1 MTKRYIV
8 LETVFANA
16 KIISENEIIHGNLM
30 FADGVIRSVDR
41 GTSVPL
47 GAIDCEGDY
56 VAPGLIELHTD
67 NLERHLTPRPKVNWP
82 KRAAILGHDRELAG
96 AGITSVFDAL
106 RVGSEADQKRQG
118 YLRYAR
124 ETVDLILDQINHC
137 ALKVSHHIHLRAE
150 LCTET
155 LVEELYEFSVN
166 DRVRLI
172 SLMDHTPGQRQFR
185 DLSKHREYLMGK
197 HGYNDAEV
205 EAHWTKLREFQTLY
219 LEKNRAATV
228 AYAKE
233 LGAILASHDDTT
245 PEDVFESVKLGISI
259 AEFPTTYE
267 AAEACRAKK
276 QFIVMGAPNIVRGGS
291 HSGNVAA
298 QELAAAGL
306 LDILSSDYVPAA
318 LLNAAVCLGIF
329 LEDIA
334 AGIRTV
340 TACPADAA
348 GLDDRGRIEPKKRAD
363 FVRFS
368 IHSGLPVIQS
378 VWSQGQRIA

>member
-1 MTKRYIV
+1 MI
-8 LETVFANA
+8 ETVFANA
-16 KIISENEIIHGNLM
+16 KIITENAIIHGTIM
-30 FADGVIRSVDR
+30 FADGVISSIDS
-41 GTSVPL
+41 GTRVPL

-82 KRAAILGHDRELAG
+82 KRAAVLGHDRELAG

-106 RVGSEADQKRQG
+106 RVGSEADQNRQG

-124 ETVDLILDQINHC
+124 ETVDHILDQINHR

-166 DRVRLI
+166 DRVRLV

-185 DLSKHREYLMGK
+185 DMSKHREYLMGK

-205 EAHWTKLREFQTLY
+205 EAHWTKLRELQTLY

-228 AYAKE
+228 AYATE
-233 LGAILASHDDTT
+233 VGAILASHDDTT
-245 PEDVFESVKLGISI
+245 LDDVLESDRLGITV
-259 AEFPTTYE
+259 AEFPTTLE
-267 AAEACRAKK
+267 AAEACRAKA

-298 QELAAAGL
+298 QELARGGL

-318 LLNAAVCLGIF
+318 LLNAAVSLGTL
-329 LEDIA
+329 LEDMA

-340 TACPADAA
+340 TACPADAV
-348 GLDDRGRIEPKKRAD
+348 GFDDRGRIAPEKRAD
-363 FVRFS
+363 LVRFAM
-368 IHSGLPVIQS
+368 HDGLPIIQS
-378 VWSQGQRIA
+378 VWSRGQRIA

>member
-1 MTKRYIV
+1 MI
-8 LETVFANA
+8 ETVFANA
-16 KIISENEIIHGNLM
+16 KIITENAIIHGTIM
-30 FADGVIRSVDR
+30 FADGVISSIDS
-41 GTSVPL
+41 GTRVPL

-82 KRAAILGHDRELAG
+82 KRAAVLGHDRELAG

-106 RVGSEADQKRQG
+106 RVGSEADQKSHG

-124 ETVDLILDQINHC
+124 ETVDHILDQINHR

-155 LVEELYEFSVN
+155 LVEELYEFSEN
-166 DRVRLI
+166 DRVRLV

-205 EAHWTKLREFQTLY
+205 EAHWTKLRELQTLY

-228 AYAKE
+228 AYATE
-233 LGAILASHDDTT
+233 VGAILASHDDTT
-245 PEDVFESVKLGISI
+245 LEDVLESDRLGITV
-259 AEFPTTYE
+259 AEFPTTLE
-267 AAEACRAKK
+267 AAVACRAKA

-298 QELAAAGL
+298 QELARGGL

-318 LLNAAVCLGIF
+318 LLNAAVSLGTL
-329 LEDIA
+329 LEDMA

-340 TACPADAA
+340 TACPADAV
-348 GLDDRGRIEPKKRAD
+348 GFDDRGRIAPEKRAD
-363 FVRFS
+363 LVRFAM
-368 IHSGLPVIQS
+368 HDGLPIIKS
-378 VWSQGQRIA
+378 VWSRGQRIA

>member
-1 MTKRYIV
+1 MI
-8 LETVFANA
+8 ETVFANA
-16 KIISENEIIHGNLM
+16 KVITENAIIHGTIM
-30 FADGVIRSVDR
+30 FADGVISSIDS
-41 GTSVPL
+41 GTRVPL

-82 KRAAILGHDRELAG
+82 KRAAVLGHDRELAG

-124 ETVDLILDQINHC
+124 ETVDHILDQINHR

-155 LVEELYEFSVN
+155 LVEELYEFSDN
-166 DRVRLI
+166 DRVRLV

-185 DLSKHREYLMGK
+185 DLSKHREYLVGK

-205 EAHWTKLREFQTLY
+205 EAHWTKLRELQTLY

-228 AYAKE
+228 AYATE
-233 LGAILASHDDTT
+233 VGAILASHDDTT
-245 PEDVFESVKLGISI
+245 LEDVLESDRLGITV
-259 AEFPTTYE
+259 AEFPTTLE
-267 AAEACRAKK
+267 AAEACRAKA

-298 QELAAAGL
+298 QELARGGL

-318 LLNAAVCLGIF
+318 LLNAAVSLGTL
-329 LEDIA
+329 LEDMA

-340 TACPADAA
+340 TACPADAV
-348 GLDDRGRIEPKKRAD
+348 GFDDRGRIAPEKRAD
-363 FVRFS
+363 LVRFAM
-368 IHSGLPVIQS
+368 HDGLPIIKS
-378 VWSQGQRIA
+378 VWSRGQRIA

>member
-1 MTKRYIV
+1 MI
-8 LETVFANA
+8 ETVFANA
-16 KIISENEIIHGNLM
+16 KIITENAIIQGTLM
-30 FADGVIRSVDR
+30 FADGVIRSIDSGR
-41 GTSVPL
+41 SVPS

-82 KRAAILGHDRELAG
+82 KRAAVLGHDRELAG

-124 ETVDLILDQINHC
+124 ETVDHILDQINHR

-155 LVEELYEFSVN
+155 LVEELYEFSEN
-166 DRVRLI
+166 DRVRLV

-185 DLSKHREYLMGK
+185 DLSKHREYLVGK

-205 EAHWTKLREFQTLY
+205 EAHWTKLRELQTLY

-228 AYAKE
+228 AYATE
-233 LGAILASHDDTT
+233 VGAILASHDDTT
-245 PEDVFESVKLGISI
+245 LEDVLESDRLGITV
-259 AEFPTTYE
+259 AEFPTTLE
-267 AAEACRAKK
+267 AAEACRAKA

-298 QELAAAGL
+298 QELARGGL

-318 LLNAAVCLGIF
+318 LLNAAVSLGNL
-329 LEDIA
+329 LEDMA

-340 TACPADAA
+340 TACPADAV
-348 GLDDRGRIEPKKRAD
+348 GFDDRGRIAPEKRAD
-363 FVRFS
+363 LVRFAM
-368 IHSGLPVIQS
+368 HDGLPIIKS
-378 VWSQGQRIA
+378 VWSRGQRIA

>member
-1 MTKRYIV
+1 MI
-8 LETVFANA
+8 ETVFANA
-16 KIISENEIIHGNLM
+16 KIITENAIIQGTLM
-30 FADGVIRSVDR
+30 FADGVIRSIDSGR
-41 GTSVPL
+41 SVPS

-82 KRAAILGHDRELAG
+82 KRAAVLGHDRELAG

-124 ETVDLILDQINHC
+124 ETVDHILDQINHN

-155 LVEELYEFSVN
+155 LVEELYEFSEN
-166 DRVRLI
+166 DRVRLV

-185 DLSKHREYLMGK
+185 DLSKHREYLVGK

-205 EAHWTKLREFQTLY
+205 EAHWTKLRELQTLY

-228 AYAKE
+228 AYATE
-233 LGAILASHDDTT
+233 VGAILASHDDTT
-245 PEDVFESVKLGISI
+245 LEDVLESDRLGITV
-259 AEFPTTYE
+259 AEFPTTLE
-267 AAEACRAKK
+267 AAEACRAKA

-298 QELAAAGL
+298 QELARGGL

-318 LLNAAVCLGIF
+318 LLNAAVSLGTL
-329 LEDIA
+329 LEDMA

-340 TACPADAA
+340 TACPADAV
-348 GLDDRGRIEPKKRAD
+348 GFDDRGRIAPEKRAD
-363 FVRFS
+363 LVRFAM
-368 IHSGLPVIQS
+368 HDGLPIIKS
-378 VWSQGQRIA
+378 VWSRGQRIA

>member
-1 MTKRYIV
+1 MI
-8 LETVFANA
+8 ETVFANA
-16 KIISENEIIHGNLM
+16 KIITENAIIHGTIM
-30 FADGVIRSVDR
+30 FADGVISSIDS
-41 GTSVPL
+41 GTRVPL

-82 KRAAILGHDRELAG
+82 KRAAVLGHDRELAG

-106 RVGSEADQKRQG
+106 RVGSEADQKSHG

-124 ETVDLILDQINHC
+124 ETVDHILDQINHR

-166 DRVRLI
+166 DRVRLV

-185 DLSKHREYLMGK
+185 DMSKHREYLMGK

-205 EAHWTKLREFQTLY
+205 EAHWTKLRELQTLY

-228 AYAKE
+228 AYATE
-233 LGAILASHDDTT
+233 VGAILASHDDTT
-245 PEDVFESVKLGISI
+245 LDDVLESDRLGITV
-259 AEFPTTYE
+259 AEFPTTLE
-267 AAEACRAKK
+267 AAEACRAKA

-298 QELAAAGL
+298 QELARGGL

-318 LLNAAVCLGIF
+318 LLNAAVSLGTL
-329 LEDIA
+329 LEDMA

-340 TACPADAA
+340 TSCPADAV
-348 GLDDRGRIEPKKRAD
+348 GFDDRGRIAPEKRAD
-363 FVRFS
+363 LVRFAM
-368 IHSGLPVIQS
+368 HDGLPIIQS
-378 VWSQGQRIA
+378 VWSRGQRIA

>member
-1 MTKRYIV
+1 MI
-8 LETVFANA
+8 ETVFANA
-16 KIISENEIIHGNLM
+16 KIITENAIIQGTLM
-30 FADGVIRSVDR
+30 FADGVIRSIDSGR
-41 GTSVPL
+41 SVPS

-82 KRAAILGHDRELAG
+82 KRAAVLGHDRELAG

-124 ETVDLILDQINHC
+124 ETVDHILDQINHR

-155 LVEELYEFSVN
+155 LVEELYEFSEN
-166 DRVRLI
+166 DRVRLV

-185 DLSKHREYLMGK
+185 DLSKHREYLVGK

-205 EAHWTKLREFQTLY
+205 EAHWTKLRELQTLY

-228 AYAKE
+228 AYATE
-233 LGAILASHDDTT
+233 VGAILASHDDTT
-245 PEDVFESVKLGISI
+245 LEDVLESDRLGITV
-259 AEFPTTYE
+259 AEFPTTLE
-267 AAEACRAKK
+267 AAEACRAKA

-298 QELAAAGL
+298 QELARGGL

-318 LLNAAVCLGIF
+318 LLNAAVSLGTL
-329 LEDIA
+329 LEDMA

-340 TACPADAA
+340 TSCPADAV
-348 GLDDRGRIEPKKRAD
+348 GFDDRGRIAPEKRAD
-363 FVRFS
+363 LVRFAM
-368 IHSGLPVIQS
+368 HDGLPIIKS
-378 VWSQGQRIA
+378 VWSRGQRIA

>member
-1 MTKRYIV
+1 MI
-8 LETVFANA
+8 ETVFANA
-16 KIISENEIIHGNLM
+16 KIITENAIIQGTLM
-30 FADGVIRSVDR
+30 FADGVIRSIDSGR
-41 GTSVPL
+41 SVPS

-82 KRAAILGHDRELAG
+82 KRAAVLGHDRELAG

-124 ETVDLILDQINHC
+124 ETVDHILDQINHN

-155 LVEELYEFSVN
+155 LVEELYEFSEN
-166 DRVRLI
+166 DRVRLV

-185 DLSKHREYLMGK
+185 DLSKHREYLVGK

-205 EAHWTKLREFQTLY
+205 EAHWTKLRELQTLY

-228 AYAKE
+228 AYATE
-233 LGAILASHDDTT
+233 VGAILASHDDTT
-245 PEDVFESVKLGISI
+245 LEDVLESDRFGITV
-259 AEFPTTYE
+259 AEFPTTLE
-267 AAEACRAKK
+267 AAEACRAKA

-298 QELAAAGL
+298 QELARGGL

-318 LLNAAVCLGIF
+318 LLNAAVSLGTL
-329 LEDIA
+329 LEDMA

-340 TACPADAA
+340 TACPADAV
-348 GLDDRGRIEPKKRAD
+348 GFDDRGRIAPEKRAD
-363 FVRFS
+363 LVRFAM
-368 IHSGLPVIQS
+368 HDGLPIIKS
-378 VWSQGQRIA
+378 VWSRGQRIA

>member
-1 MTKRYIV
+1 MI
-8 LETVFANA
+8 ETVFANA
-16 KIISENEIIHGNLM
+16 KIITENAIIHGTIM
-30 FADGVIRSVDR
+30 FADGVISSIDS
-41 GTSVPL
+41 GTRVPL

-82 KRAAILGHDRELAG
+82 KRAAVLGHDRELAG

-106 RVGSEADQKRQG
+106 RVGSETDQKSHG

-124 ETVDLILDQINHC
+124 ETVDHILDQINHR

-166 DRVRLI
+166 DRVRLV

-185 DLSKHREYLMGK
+185 DMSKHREYLMGK

-205 EAHWTKLREFQTLY
+205 EAHWTKLRELQTLY

-228 AYAKE
+228 AYATE
-233 LGAILASHDDTT
+233 VGAILASHDDTT
-245 PEDVFESVKLGISI
+245 LEDVLESDRLGITV
-259 AEFPTTYE
+259 AEFPTTLE
-267 AAEACRAKK
+267 AAEACRAKA

-298 QELAAAGL
+298 QELARGGL

-318 LLNAAVCLGIF
+318 LLNAAVSLGTL
-329 LEDIA
+329 LEDMA

-340 TACPADAA
+340 TACPADAV
-348 GLDDRGRIEPKKRAD
+348 GFDDRGRMAPEKRAD
-363 FVRFS
+363 LVRFAM
-368 IHSGLPVIQS
+368 HDGLPIIKS
-378 VWSQGQRIA
+378 VWSRGQRIA

>member
-1 MTKRYIV
+1 MI
-8 LETVFANA
+8 ETVFANA
-16 KIISENEIIHGNLM
+16 KIITENAIIHGTIM
-30 FADGVIRSVDR
+30 FADGVISSIDS
-41 GTSVPL
+41 GTRVPL

-82 KRAAILGHDRELAG
+82 KRAAVLGHDRELAG

-106 RVGSEADQKRQG
+106 RVGSEADQKSHG

-124 ETVDLILDQINHC
+124 ETVDHILDQINHR

-166 DRVRLI
+166 DRVRLV

-185 DLSKHREYLMGK
+185 DMSKHREYLMGK

-205 EAHWTKLREFQTLY
+205 EAHWTKLRELQTLY

-228 AYAKE
+228 AYATE
-233 LGAILASHDDTT
+233 VGAILASHDDTT
-245 PEDVFESVKLGISI
+245 LEDVLESDRLGITV
-259 AEFPTTYE
+259 AEFPTTLE
-267 AAEACRAKK
+267 AAVACRAKA

-298 QELAAAGL
+298 QELARGGL

-318 LLNAAVCLGIF
+318 LLNAAVSLGTL
-329 LEDIA
+329 LEDMA

-340 TACPADAA
+340 TACPADAV
-348 GLDDRGRIEPKKRAD
+348 GFDDRGRIAPEKRAD
-363 FVRFS
+363 LVRFAM
-368 IHSGLPVIQS
+368 HDGLPIIKS
-378 VWSQGQRIA
+378 VWSRGQRIA

>member
-1 MTKRYIV
+1 MI
-8 LETVFANA
+8 ETVFANA
-16 KIISENEIIHGNLM
+16 KIITENAIIHGTIM
-30 FADGVIRSVDR
+30 FADGVISSIDS
-41 GTSVPL
+41 GTRVPL

-82 KRAAILGHDRELAG
+82 KRAAVLGHDRELAG

-106 RVGSEADQKRQG
+106 RVGSEADQKSHG

-124 ETVDLILDQINHC
+124 ETVDHILDQINHR

-166 DRVRLI
+166 DRVRLV

-185 DLSKHREYLMGK
+185 DLSKHREYLVGK

-205 EAHWTKLREFQTLY
+205 EAHWTKLRELQTLY

-228 AYAKE
+228 AYATE
-233 LGAILASHDDTT
+233 VGAILASHDDTT
-245 PEDVFESVKLGISI
+245 LEDVLESDRLGITV
-259 AEFPTTYE
+259 AEFPTTLE
-267 AAEACRAKK
+267 AAEACRAKA

-298 QELAAAGL
+298 QELARGGL

-318 LLNAAVCLGIF
+318 LLNAAVSLGTL
-329 LEDIA
+329 LEDMA

-340 TACPADAA
+340 TACPADAV
-348 GLDDRGRIEPKKRAD
+348 GFDDRGRIAPEKRAD
-363 FVRFS
+363 LVRFAM
-368 IHSGLPVIQS
+368 HDGLPIIKS
-378 VWSQGQRIA
+378 VWSRGQRIA

>member
-1 MTKRYIV
+1 MI
-8 LETVFANA
+8 ETVFANA
-16 KIISENEIIHGNLM
+16 KIITENAIIHGTIM
-30 FADGVIRSVDR
+30 FADGVISSIDS
-41 GTSVPL
+41 GTRVPL

-82 KRAAILGHDRELAG
+82 KRAAVLGHDRELAG

-106 RVGSEADQKRQG
+106 RVGSEADQKSHG

-124 ETVDLILDQINHC
+124 ETVDHILDQINHR

-155 LVEELYEFSVN
+155 LVEELYEFSDN
-166 DRVRLI
+166 DRVRLV

-185 DLSKHREYLMGK
+185 DLSKHREYLVGK

-205 EAHWTKLREFQTLY
+205 EAHWTKLRELQTLY

-228 AYAKE
+228 AYATE
-233 LGAILASHDDTT
+233 VGAILASHDDTT
-245 PEDVFESVKLGISI
+245 LDDVLESDRLGITV
-259 AEFPTTYE
+259 AEFPTTLE
-267 AAEACRAKK
+267 AAEACRAKA

-298 QELAAAGL
+298 QELARGGL

-318 LLNAAVCLGIF
+318 LLNAAVSLGTL
-329 LEDIA
+329 LEDMA

-340 TACPADAA
+340 TACPADAV
-348 GLDDRGRIEPKKRAD
+348 GFDDRGRIAPEKRAD
-363 FVRFS
+363 LVRFAM
-368 IHSGLPVIQS
+368 HDGLPIIKS
-378 VWSQGQRIA
+378 VWSRGQRIA

>member
-1 MTKRYIV
+1 MI
-8 LETVFANA
+8 ETVFANA
-16 KIISENEIIHGNLM
+16 KIITENAIIQGTLM
-30 FADGVIRSVDR
+30 FADGVIRSIDSGR
-41 GTSVPL
+41 SVPS

-82 KRAAILGHDRELAG
+82 KLAAVLGHDRELAG

-124 ETVDLILDQINHC
+124 ETVDHILDQINHR

-150 LCTET
+150 ICTET
-155 LVEELYEFSVN
+155 LVEELYEFSEN
-166 DRVRLI
+166 DRVRLV

-185 DLSKHREYLMGK
+185 DLSKHREYLVGK

-205 EAHWTKLREFQTLY
+205 EAHWTKLRELQTLY

-228 AYAKE
+228 AYATE
-233 LGAILASHDDTT
+233 VGAILASHDDTT
-245 PEDVFESVKLGISI
+245 LEDVLESDRLGITV
-259 AEFPTTYE
+259 AEFPTTLE
-267 AAEACRAKK
+267 AAEACRAKA

-298 QELAAAGL
+298 QELARGGL

-318 LLNAAVCLGIF
+318 LLNAAVSLGTL
-329 LEDIA
+329 LEDMA

-340 TACPADAA
+340 TACPADAV
-348 GLDDRGRIEPKKRAD
+348 GFDDRGRIAPEKRAD
-363 FVRFS
+363 LVRFAM
-368 IHSGLPVIQS
+368 HDGLPIIKS
-378 VWSQGQRIA
+378 VWSRGQRIA

>member
-1 MTKRYIV
+1 MI
-8 LETVFANA
+8 ETVFANA
-16 KIISENEIIHGNLM
+16 KIITENAIIHGTIM
-30 FADGVIRSVDR
+30 FADGVISSIDS
-41 GTSVPL
+41 GTRVPL

-82 KRAAILGHDRELAG
+82 KRAAVLGHDRELAG

-124 ETVDLILDQINHC
+124 ETVDHILDQINHR

-155 LVEELYEFSVN
+155 LVEELYEFSDN
-166 DRVRLI
+166 DRVRLV

-185 DLSKHREYLMGK
+185 DLSKHREYLVGK

-205 EAHWTKLREFQTLY
+205 EAHWTKLRELQTLY

-228 AYAKE
+228 AYATE
-233 LGAILASHDDTT
+233 VGAILASHDDTT
-245 PEDVFESVKLGISI
+245 LEDVLESDRLGITV
-259 AEFPTTYE
+259 AEFPTTLE
-267 AAEACRAKK
+267 AAEACRAKA

-298 QELAAAGL
+298 QELARGGL

-318 LLNAAVCLGIF
+318 LLNAAVSLGTL
-329 LEDIA
+329 LEDMA

-340 TACPADAA
+340 TSCPADAV
-348 GLDDRGRIEPKKRAD
+348 GFDDRGRIAPEKRAD
-363 FVRFS
+363 LVRFAM
-368 IHSGLPVIQS
+368 HDGLPIIKS
-378 VWSQGQRIA
+378 VWSRGQRIA

>member
-1 MTKRYIV
+1 MI
-8 LETVFANA
+8 ETVFANA
-16 KIISENEIIHGNLM
+16 KIITENAIIQGTLM
-30 FADGVIRSVDR
+30 FADGVIRSIDSGR
-41 GTSVPL
+41 SVPS

-82 KRAAILGHDRELAG
+82 KRAAVLGHDRELAG

-124 ETVDLILDQINHC
+124 ETVDHILDQINHR

-155 LVEELYEFSVN
+155 LVEELYEFSEN
-166 DRVRLI
+166 DRVRLV

-185 DLSKHREYLMGK
+185 DLSKHREYLVGK

-205 EAHWTKLREFQTLY
+205 EAHWTKLRELQTLY

-228 AYAKE
+228 AYATE
-233 LGAILASHDDTT
+233 VGAILASHDDTT
-245 PEDVFESVKLGISI
+245 LEDVLESDRLGITV
-259 AEFPTTYE
+259 AEFPTTLE
-267 AAEACRAKK
+267 AAEACRAKA

-298 QELAAAGL
+298 QELARGGL

-318 LLNAAVCLGIF
+318 LLTAAVSLGTL
-329 LEDIA
+329 LEDMA

-340 TACPADAA
+340 TACPADAV
-348 GLDDRGRIEPKKRAD
+348 GFDDRGRIAPEKRAD
-363 FVRFS
+363 LVRFAM
-368 IHSGLPVIQS
+368 HDGLPIIKS
-378 VWSQGQRIA
+378 VWSRGQRIA

>member
-1 MTKRYIV
+1 MI
-8 LETVFANA
+8 ETVFANA
-16 KIISENEIIHGNLM
+16 KIITENAIIQGTLM
-30 FADGVIRSVDR
+30 FADGVIRSIDSGR
-41 GTSVPL
+41 SVPS

-82 KRAAILGHDRELAG
+82 KRAAVLGHDRELAG

-124 ETVDLILDQINHC
+124 ETVDHILDQINHR

-155 LVEELYEFSVN
+155 LVEELYEFSEN
-166 DRVRLI
+166 DRVRLV

-185 DLSKHREYLMGK
+185 DLSKHREYLVGK

-205 EAHWTKLREFQTLY
+205 EAHWTKLRELQTLY

-228 AYAKE
+228 AYATE
-233 LGAILASHDDTT
+233 VGAILASHDDTT
-245 PEDVFESVKLGISI
+245 LEDVLESDRLGITV
-259 AEFPTTYE
+259 AEFPTTLE
-267 AAEACRAKK
+267 AAEACRAKA

-298 QELAAAGL
+298 QELARGGL

-318 LLNAAVCLGIF
+318 LLTAAVSLGNL
-329 LEDIA
+329 LEDMA

-340 TACPADAA
+340 TACPADAV
-348 GLDDRGRIEPKKRAD
+348 GFDDRGRIAPKKRAD
-363 FVRFS
+363 LVRFAM
-368 IHSGLPVIQS
+368 HDGLPIIKS
-378 VWSQGQRIA
+378 VWSRGQRIA

>member
-1 MTKRYIV
+1 MI
-8 LETVFANA
+8 ETVFANA
-16 KIISENEIIHGNLM
+16 KVITENAIIHGTIM
-30 FADGVIRSVDR
+30 FADGVISSIDS
-41 GTSVPL
+41 GTRVPL

-82 KRAAILGHDRELAG
+82 KRAAVLGHDRELAG

-106 RVGSEADQKRQG
+106 RVGSETDQKSHG

-124 ETVDLILDQINHC
+124 ETVDHILDQINHR

-166 DRVRLI
+166 DRVRLV

-185 DLSKHREYLMGK
+185 DMSKHREYLMGK

-205 EAHWTKLREFQTLY
+205 EAHWTKLRELQTLY

-228 AYAKE
+228 AYATE
-233 LGAILASHDDTT
+233 VGAILASHDDTT
-245 PEDVFESVKLGISI
+245 LEDVLESDRLGITV
-259 AEFPTTYE
+259 AEFPTTLE
-267 AAEACRAKK
+267 AAEACRAKA

-298 QELAAAGL
+298 QELARVGL

-318 LLNAAVCLGIF
+318 LLNAAVSLGTL
-329 LEDIA
+329 LEDMA

-340 TACPADAA
+340 TACPADAV
-348 GLDDRGRIEPKKRAD
+348 GFDDRGRIAPEKRAD
-363 FVRFS
+363 LVRFAM
-368 IHSGLPVIQS
+368 HDGLPIIKS
-378 VWSQGQRIA
+378 VWSRGQRIA

>member
-1 MTKRYIV
+1 MID
-8 LETVFANA
+8 TVFANA
-16 KIISENEIIHGNLM
+16 KIITENAIIHGTIM
-30 FADGVIRSVDR
+30 FADGVISSIDS
-41 GTSVPL
+41 GTRVPL

-82 KRAAILGHDRELAG
+82 KRAAVLGHDRELAG

-106 RVGSEADQKRQG
+106 RVGSEADQKSHG

-124 ETVDLILDQINHC
+124 ETVDHILDQINHR

-166 DRVRLI
+166 DRVRLV

-185 DLSKHREYLMGK
+185 DMSKHREYLMGK

-205 EAHWTKLREFQTLY
+205 EAHWTKLRELQTLY

-228 AYAKE
+228 AYATE
-233 LGAILASHDDTT
+233 VGAILASHDDTT
-245 PEDVFESVKLGISI
+245 LEDVLESDRLGITV
-259 AEFPTTYE
+259 AEFPTTLE
-267 AAEACRAKK
+267 AAEACRAKA

-298 QELAAAGL
+298 QELARGGL

-318 LLNAAVCLGIF
+318 LLNAAVSLGTL
-329 LEDIA
+329 LEDMA
-334 AGIRTV
+334 AGFRTV
-340 TACPADAA
+340 TACPADAV
-348 GLDDRGRIEPKKRAD
+348 GFDDRGRIAPEKRAD
-363 FVRFS
+363 LVRFAM
-368 IHSGLPVIQS
+368 HDGLPIIKS
-378 VWSQGQRIA
+378 VWSRGQRIA

>member
-1 MTKRYIV
+1 MI
-8 LETVFANA
+8 ETVFANA
-16 KIISENEIIHGNLM
+16 KIITENAIIHGTIM
-30 FADGVIRSVDR
+30 FADGVISSIDS
-41 GTSVPL
+41 GTRVPL

-82 KRAAILGHDRELAG
+82 KRAAVLGHDRELAG

-106 RVGSEADQKRQG
+106 RVGSEADQKSHG

-124 ETVDLILDQINHC
+124 ETVDHILDQINHR

-166 DRVRLI
+166 DRVRLV

-185 DLSKHREYLMGK
+185 DLSKHREYLVGK

-205 EAHWTKLREFQTLY
+205 EAHWTKLRELQTLY

-228 AYAKE
+228 AYATE
-233 LGAILASHDDTT
+233 VGAILASHDDTT
-245 PEDVFESVKLGISI
+245 LEDVLESDRLGITV
-259 AEFPTTYE
+259 AEFPTTLE
-267 AAEACRAKK
+267 AAEACRAKA
-276 QFIVMGAPNIVRGGS
+276 QFIGMGAPNIVRGGS

-298 QELAAAGL
+298 QELARGGL

-318 LLNAAVCLGIF
+318 LLNAAVSLGTL
-329 LEDIA
+329 LEDMA

-340 TACPADAA
+340 TSCPADAV
-348 GLDDRGRIEPKKRAD
+348 GFDDRGRIAPEKRAD
-363 FVRFS
+363 LVRFAM
-368 IHSGLPVIQS
+368 HDGLPIIKS
-378 VWSQGQRIA
+378 VWSRGQRIA

>member
-1 MTKRYIV
+1 MI
-8 LETVFANA
+8 ETVFANA
-16 KIISENEIIHGNLM
+16 KIITENAMIHGTLM
-30 FADGVIRSVDR
+30 FADGVIRSIDSGR
-41 GTSVPL
+41 SVPS

-82 KRAAILGHDRELAG
+82 KRAAVLGHDRELAG

-124 ETVDLILDQINHC
+124 ETVDHILDQINHR

-155 LVEELYEFSVN
+155 LVEELYEFSEN
-166 DRVRLI
+166 DRVRLV

-185 DLSKHREYLMGK
+185 DLSKHREYLVGK

-205 EAHWTKLREFQTLY
+205 EAHWTKLRELQTLY

-228 AYAKE
+228 AYATE
-233 LGAILASHDDTT
+233 VGAILASHDDTT
-245 PEDVFESVKLGISI
+245 LEDVLESDRLGVTV
-259 AEFPTTYE
+259 AEFPTTLE
-267 AAEACRAKK
+267 AAEACRAKA

-298 QELAAAGL
+298 QELARGGL

-318 LLNAAVCLGIF
+318 LLNAAVSLGTL
-329 LEDIA
+329 LEDMA

-340 TACPADAA
+340 TACPADAV
-348 GLDDRGRIEPKKRAD
+348 GFDDRGRIAPEKRAD
-363 FVRFS
+363 LVRFAM
-368 IHSGLPVIQS
+368 HDGLPIIKS
-378 VWSQGQRIA
+378 VWSRGQRIA

>member
-1 MTKRYIV
+1 MI
-8 LETVFANA
+8 ETVFANA
-16 KIISENEIIHGNLM
+16 KIITENAIIHGTIM
-30 FADGVIRSVDR
+30 FADGVISSIDS
-41 GTSVPL
+41 GTRVPL

-82 KRAAILGHDRELAG
+82 KRAAVLGHDRELAG

-106 RVGSEADQKRQG
+106 RVGSEADQKSHG

-124 ETVDLILDQINHC
+124 ETVDHILDQINHR

-155 LVEELYEFSVN
+155 LVEELYEFSEN
-166 DRVRLI
+166 DRVRLV

-185 DLSKHREYLMGK
+185 DLSKHREYLVGK

-205 EAHWTKLREFQTLY
+205 EAHWTKLRELQTLY

-228 AYAKE
+228 AYATE
-233 LGAILASHDDTT
+233 VGAILASHDDTT
-245 PEDVFESVKLGISI
+245 LDDVLESDRLGITV
-259 AEFPTTYE
+259 AEFPTTLE
-267 AAEACRAKK
+267 AAEACRAKA

-298 QELAAAGL
+298 QELARGGL

-318 LLNAAVCLGIF
+318 LLNAAVSLGTL
-329 LEDIA
+329 LEDMA

-340 TACPADAA
+340 TACPADAV
-348 GLDDRGRIEPKKRAD
+348 GFDDRGRIAPEKRAD
-363 FVRFS
+363 LVRFAM
-368 IHSGLPVIQS
+368 HDGLPIIKS
-378 VWSQGQRIA
+378 VWSRGQRIA

>member
-1 MTKRYIV
+1 MI
-8 LETVFANA
+8 ETVFANA
-16 KIISENEIIHGNLM
+16 KVITENAIIHGTIM
-30 FADGVIRSVDR
+30 FADGVISSIDS
-41 GTSVPL
+41 GTRVPL

-82 KRAAILGHDRELAG
+82 KRAAVLGHDRELAG

-106 RVGSEADQKRQG
+106 RVGSEADQKSHG

-124 ETVDLILDQINHC
+124 ETVDHILDQINHR

-166 DRVRLI
+166 DRVRLV

-185 DLSKHREYLMGK
+185 DMSKHREYLMGK

-205 EAHWTKLREFQTLY
+205 EAHWTKLRELQTLY

-228 AYAKE
+228 AYATE
-233 LGAILASHDDTT
+233 VGAILASHDDTT
-245 PEDVFESVKLGISI
+245 LEDVLESDRLGITV
-259 AEFPTTYE
+259 AEFPTTLE
-267 AAEACRAKK
+267 AAEACRAKA

-298 QELAAAGL
+298 QELARGGL

-318 LLNAAVCLGIF
+318 LLNAAVSLGTL
-329 LEDIA
+329 LEDMA

-340 TACPADAA
+340 TACPADAV
-348 GLDDRGRIEPKKRAD
+348 GFDDRGRMAPEKRAD
-363 FVRFS
+363 LVRFAM
-368 IHSGLPVIQS
+368 HDGLPIIKS
-378 VWSQGQRIA
+378 VWSRGQRIA

>member
-1 MTKRYIV
+1 MI
-8 LETVFANA
+8 ETVFANA
-16 KIISENEIIHGNLM
+16 KIITENAIIHGTIM
-30 FADGVIRSVDR
+30 FADGVISSIDS
-41 GTSVPL
+41 GTRVPL

-82 KRAAILGHDRELAG
+82 KRAAVLGHDRELAG

-106 RVGSEADQKRQG
+106 RVGSEADQKSHG

-124 ETVDLILDQINHC
+124 ETVDHILDQINHR

-166 DRVRLI
+166 DRVRLV

-185 DLSKHREYLMGK
+185 DMSKHREYLMGK

-205 EAHWTKLREFQTLY
+205 EAHWTKLRELQTLY

-228 AYAKE
+228 AYATE
-233 LGAILASHDDTT
+233 VGAILASHDDTT
-245 PEDVFESVKLGISI
+245 LDDVLESDRLGITV
-259 AEFPTTYE
+259 AEFPTTLE
-267 AAEACRAKK
+267 AAEACRAKA

-298 QELAAAGL
+298 QELARVGL

-318 LLNAAVCLGIF
+318 LLNAAVSLGTL
-329 LEDIA
+329 LEDMA

-340 TACPADAA
+340 TSCPADAV
-348 GLDDRGRIEPKKRAD
+348 GFDDRGRIAPEKRAD
-363 FVRFS
+363 LVRFAM
-368 IHSGLPVIQS
+368 HDGLPIIQS
-378 VWSQGQRIA
+378 VWSRGQRIA

>member
-1 MTKRYIV
+1 MI
-8 LETVFANA
+8 ETVFANA
-16 KIISENEIIHGNLM
+16 KVITENAIIHGTIM
-30 FADGVIRSVDR
+30 FADGVISSIDS
-41 GTSVPL
+41 GTRVPL

-82 KRAAILGHDRELAG
+82 KRAAVLGHDRELAG

-106 RVGSEADQKRQG
+106 RVGSETDQKSHG

-124 ETVDLILDQINHC
+124 ETVDHILDQINHR

-166 DRVRLI
+166 DRVRLV

-185 DLSKHREYLMGK
+185 DMSKHREYLMGK

-205 EAHWTKLREFQTLY
+205 EAHWTKLRELQTLY

-228 AYAKE
+228 AYATE
-233 LGAILASHDDTT
+233 VGAILASHDDTT
-245 PEDVFESVKLGISI
+245 LDDVLESDRLGITV
-259 AEFPTTYE
+259 AEFPTTLE
-267 AAEACRAKK
+267 AAEACRAKA

-298 QELAAAGL
+298 QELARVGL

-318 LLNAAVCLGIF
+318 LLNAAVSLGTL
-329 LEDIA
+329 LEDMA

-340 TACPADAA
+340 TACPADAV
-348 GLDDRGRIEPKKRAD
+348 GFDDRGRIAPEKRAD
-363 FVRFS
+363 LVRFAM
-368 IHSGLPVIQS
+368 HDGLPIIKS
-378 VWSQGQRIA
+378 VWSRGQRIAER

>member
-1 MTKRYIV
+1 MI
-8 LETVFANA
+8 ETVFANA
-16 KIISENEIIHGNLM
+16 KIITENAIIHGTIM
-30 FADGVIRSVDR
+30 FADGVISSIDS
-41 GTSVPL
+41 GTRVPL

-82 KRAAILGHDRELAG
+82 KRAAVLGHDRELAG

-124 ETVDLILDQINHC
+124 ETVDHILDQINHR

-155 LVEELYEFSVN
+155 LVEELYEFSEN
-166 DRVRLI
+166 DRVRLV

-185 DLSKHREYLMGK
+185 DLSKHREYLVGK

-205 EAHWTKLREFQTLY
+205 EAHWTKLRELQTLY

-228 AYAKE
+228 AYATE
-233 LGAILASHDDTT
+233 VGAILASHDDTT
-245 PEDVFESVKLGISI
+245 LDDVLESDRLGITV
-259 AEFPTTYE
+259 AEFPTTLE
-267 AAEACRAKK
+267 AAEACRAKA

-298 QELAAAGL
+298 QELARVGL

-318 LLNAAVCLGIF
+318 LLNAAVSLGTL
-329 LEDIA
+329 LEDMA

-340 TACPADAA
+340 TACPADAV
-348 GLDDRGRIEPKKRAD
+348 GFDDRGRIAPEKRAD
-363 FVRFS
+363 LVRFAM
-368 IHSGLPVIQS
+368 HDGLPIIKS
-378 VWSQGQRIA
+378 VWSRGQRIA

>member
-1 MTKRYIV
+1 MI
-8 LETVFANA
+8 ETVFANA
-16 KIISENEIIHGNLM
+16 KIITENAIIQGTLM
-30 FADGVIRSVDR
+30 FADGVIRSIDSGR
-41 GTSVPL
+41 SVPS

-82 KRAAILGHDRELAG
+82 KRAAVLAHDRELAG

-124 ETVDLILDQINHC
+124 ETVDHILDQINHR

-155 LVEELYEFSVN
+155 LVEELYEFSEN
-166 DRVRLI
+166 DRVRLV

-185 DLSKHREYLMGK
+185 DLSKHREYLVGK

-205 EAHWTKLREFQTLY
+205 EAHWTKLRELQTLY

-228 AYAKE
+228 AYATE
-233 LGAILASHDDTT
+233 VGAILASHDDTT
-245 PEDVFESVKLGISI
+245 LEDVLESDRLGITV
-259 AEFPTTYE
+259 AEFPTTLE
-267 AAEACRAKK
+267 AAEACRAKA

-298 QELAAAGL
+298 QELARGGL

-318 LLNAAVCLGIF
+318 LLNAAVSLGTL
-329 LEDIA
+329 LEDMA

-340 TACPADAA
+340 TACPADAV
-348 GLDDRGRIEPKKRAD
+348 GFDDRGRIAPEKRAD
-363 FVRFS
+363 LVRFAM
-368 IHSGLPVIQS
+368 HDGLPIIKS
-378 VWSQGQRIA
+378 VWSRGQRIA

>member
-1 MTKRYIV
+1 
-8 LETVFANA
+8 
-16 KIISENEIIHGNLM
+16 M
-30 FADGVIRSVDR
+30 FADGVIRSIDSGR
-41 GTSVPL
+41 SVPS

-82 KRAAILGHDRELAG
+82 KRAAVLGHDRELAG

-124 ETVDLILDQINHC
+124 ETVDHILDQINHR

-155 LVEELYEFSVN
+155 LVEELYEFSEN
-166 DRVRLI
+166 DRVRLV

-185 DLSKHREYLMGK
+185 DLSKHREYLVGK

-205 EAHWTKLREFQTLY
+205 EAHWTKLRELQTLY

-228 AYAKE
+228 AYATE
-233 LGAILASHDDTT
+233 VGAILASHDDTT
-245 PEDVFESVKLGISI
+245 LEDVLESDRLGITV
-259 AEFPTTYE
+259 AEFPTTLE
-267 AAEACRAKK
+267 AAEACRAKA

-298 QELAAAGL
+298 QELARGGL

-318 LLNAAVCLGIF
+318 LLNAAVSLGTL
-329 LEDIA
+329 LEDMA

-340 TACPADAA
+340 TACPADAV
-348 GLDDRGRIEPKKRAD
+348 GFDDRGRIAPEKRAD
-363 FVRFS
+363 LVRFAM
-368 IHSGLPVIQS
+368 HDGLPIIKS
-378 VWSQGQRIA
+378 VWSRGQRIA

>member
-1 MTKRYIV
+1 MI
-8 LETVFANA
+8 ETVFANA
-16 KIISENEIIHGNLM
+16 KIITENAIIHGTIM
-30 FADGVIRSVDR
+30 FADGVISSIDS
-41 GTSVPL
+41 GTRVPL

-82 KRAAILGHDRELAG
+82 KRAAVLGHDRELAG

-106 RVGSEADQKRQG
+106 RVGSETDQKSHG

-124 ETVDLILDQINHC
+124 ETVDHILDQINHR

-166 DRVRLI
+166 DRVRLV

-185 DLSKHREYLMGK
+185 DMSKHREYLMGK

-205 EAHWTKLREFQTLY
+205 EAHWTKLRELQTLY

-228 AYAKE
+228 AYATE
-233 LGAILASHDDTT
+233 VGAILASHDDTT
-245 PEDVFESVKLGISI
+245 LDDVLESDRLGITV
-259 AEFPTTYE
+259 AEFPTTLE
-267 AAEACRAKK
+267 AAEACRAKA

-298 QELAAAGL
+298 QELARGGL

-318 LLNAAVCLGIF
+318 LLNAAVSLGTL
-329 LEDIA
+329 LEDMA

-340 TACPADAA
+340 TACPADAV
-348 GLDDRGRIEPKKRAD
+348 GFDDRGRIAPEKRAD
-363 FVRFS
+363 LVRFAM
-368 IHSGLPVIQS
+368 HDGLPIIKS
-378 VWSQGQRIA
+378 VWSRGQRIA

>member
-1 MTKRYIV
+1 MI
-8 LETVFANA
+8 ETVFANA
-16 KIISENEIIHGNLM
+16 KIITENAIIQGTLM
-30 FADGVIRSVDR
+30 FADGVIRSIDSGR
-41 GTSVPL
+41 SVPS

-82 KRAAILGHDRELAG
+82 KRAAVLAHDRELAG

-106 RVGSEADQKRQG
+106 RVGSEADQKSHG

-124 ETVDLILDQINHC
+124 ETVDHILDQINHR

-155 LVEELYEFSVN
+155 LVEELYEFSEN
-166 DRVRLI
+166 DRVRLV

-185 DLSKHREYLMGK
+185 DLSKHREYLVGK

-205 EAHWTKLREFQTLY
+205 EAHWTKLRELQTLY

-228 AYAKE
+228 AYATE
-233 LGAILASHDDTT
+233 VGAILASHDDTT
-245 PEDVFESVKLGISI
+245 LEDVLESDRLGITV
-259 AEFPTTYE
+259 AEFPTTLE
-267 AAEACRAKK
+267 AAEACRAKA

-298 QELAAAGL
+298 QELARGGL

-318 LLNAAVCLGIF
+318 LLNAAVSLGTL
-329 LEDIA
+329 LEDMA

-340 TACPADAA
+340 TACPADAV
-348 GLDDRGRIEPKKRAD
+348 GFDDRGRIAPEKRAD
-363 FVRFS
+363 LVRFAM
-368 IHSGLPVIQS
+368 HDGLPIIKS
-378 VWSQGQRIA
+378 VWSRGQRIA

>member
-1 MTKRYIV
+1 MI
-8 LETVFANA
+8 ETVFANA
-16 KIISENEIIHGNLM
+16 KIITENAIIRGTLM
-30 FADGVIRSVDR
+30 FADGVIRSIDSGR
-41 GTSVPL
+41 SVPS

-82 KRAAILGHDRELAG
+82 KRAAVLGHDRELAG

-106 RVGSEADQKRQG
+106 RVGSEADQTRQG

-124 ETVDLILDQINHC
+124 ETVDHILDQINHR
-137 ALKVSHHIHLRAE
+137 ALRVSHHIHLRAE

-155 LVEELYEFSVN
+155 LVEELYEFSEN
-166 DRVRLI
+166 DRVRLV

-185 DLSKHREYLMGK
+185 DLSKHREYLVGK

-205 EAHWTKLREFQTLY
+205 EAHWTKLRELQTLY

-228 AYAKE
+228 AYATE
-233 LGAILASHDDTT
+233 VGAILASHDDTT
-245 PEDVFESVKLGISI
+245 LEDVLESDRLGITV
-259 AEFPTTYE
+259 AEFPTTLE
-267 AAEACRAKK
+267 AAEACRAKA

-298 QELAAAGL
+298 QELARGGL

-318 LLNAAVCLGIF
+318 LLNAAVSLGTL
-329 LEDIA
+329 LEDMA

-340 TACPADAA
+340 TACPADAV
-348 GLDDRGRIEPKKRAD
+348 GFDDRGRIAPEKRAD
-363 FVRFS
+363 LVRFAM
-368 IHSGLPVIQS
+368 HDGLPIIKS
-378 VWSQGQRIA
+378 VWSRGQRIA

>member
-1 MTKRYIV
+1 MI
-8 LETVFANA
+8 ETVFANA
-16 KIISENEIIHGNLM
+16 KIITENAIIQGTLM
-30 FADGVIRSVDR
+30 FADGVIRSIDSGR
-41 GTSVPL
+41 SVPS

-82 KRAAILGHDRELAG
+82 KRAAVLGHDRELAG

-124 ETVDLILDQINHC
+124 ETVDHILDQINHR

-155 LVEELYEFSVN
+155 LVEELYEFSEN
-166 DRVRLI
+166 DRVRLV

-185 DLSKHREYLMGK
+185 DLSKHREYLVGK

-205 EAHWTKLREFQTLY
+205 EAHWTQLRELQTLY

-228 AYAKE
+228 AYATE
-233 LGAILASHDDTT
+233 VGAILASHDDTT
-245 PEDVFESVKLGISI
+245 LEDVLESDRLGITV
-259 AEFPTTYE
+259 AEFPTTLE
-267 AAEACRAKK
+267 AAEACRAKA

-298 QELAAAGL
+298 QELARGGL

-318 LLNAAVCLGIF
+318 LLNAAVSLGTL
-329 LEDIA
+329 LEDMA

-340 TACPADAA
+340 TACPADAV
-348 GLDDRGRIEPKKRAD
+348 GFDDRGRIAPEKRAD
-363 FVRFS
+363 LVRFAM
-368 IHSGLPVIQS
+368 HDGLPIIKS
-378 VWSQGQRIA
+378 VWSRGQRIA

>member
-1 MTKRYIV
+1 MI
-8 LETVFANA
+8 ETVFANA
-16 KIISENEIIHGNLM
+16 KIITENAIIQGTLM
-30 FADGVIRSVDR
+30 FADGVIRSIDSGR
-41 GTSVPL
+41 SVPS

-82 KRAAILGHDRELAG
+82 KRAAVLGHDRELAG

-106 RVGSEADQKRQG
+106 RVGSEADQNRQG

-124 ETVDLILDQINHC
+124 ETVDHILDQINHR

-155 LVEELYEFSVN
+155 LVEELYEFSEN
-166 DRVRLI
+166 DRVRLV

-185 DLSKHREYLMGK
+185 DLSKHREYLVGK

-205 EAHWTKLREFQTLY
+205 EAHWTKLRELQTLY

-228 AYAKE
+228 AYATE
-233 LGAILASHDDTT
+233 VGAILASHDDTT
-245 PEDVFESVKLGISI
+245 LDDVLESDRLGITV
-259 AEFPTTYE
+259 AEFPTTLE
-267 AAEACRAKK
+267 AAEACRAKA

-298 QELAAAGL
+298 QELARGGL

-318 LLNAAVCLGIF
+318 LLNAAVSLGTL
-329 LEDIA
+329 LEDMA

-340 TACPADAA
+340 TACPADAV
-348 GLDDRGRIEPKKRAD
+348 GFDDRGRIAPEKRAD
-363 FVRFS
+363 LVRFAM
-368 IHSGLPVIQS
+368 HDGLPIIKS
-378 VWSQGQRIA
+378 VWSRGQRIA

>member
-1 MTKRYIV
+1 MI
-8 LETVFANA
+8 ETVFANA
-16 KIISENEIIHGNLM
+16 KIITENAIIQGTLM
-30 FADGVIRSVDR
+30 FADGVIRSIDSGR
-41 GTSVPL
+41 SVPS

-82 KRAAILGHDRELAG
+82 KRAAVLGHDRELAG

-106 RVGSEADQKRQG
+106 RGGSEADQKRQG

-124 ETVDLILDQINHC
+124 ETVDHILDQINHR

-155 LVEELYEFSVN
+155 LVEELYEFSEN
-166 DRVRLI
+166 DRVRLV

-185 DLSKHREYLMGK
+185 DLSKHREYLVGK

-205 EAHWTKLREFQTLY
+205 EAHWTKLRELQTLY

-228 AYAKE
+228 AYATE
-233 LGAILASHDDTT
+233 VGAILASHDDTT
-245 PEDVFESVKLGISI
+245 LEDVLESDRFGITV
-259 AEFPTTYE
+259 AEFPTTLE
-267 AAEACRAKK
+267 AAEACRAKA

-298 QELAAAGL
+298 QELARGGL

-318 LLNAAVCLGIF
+318 LLTAAVSLGNL
-329 LEDIA
+329 LEDMA

-340 TACPADAA
+340 TACPADAV
-348 GLDDRGRIEPKKRAD
+348 GFDDRGRIAPEKRAD
-363 FVRFS
+363 LVRFAM
-368 IHSGLPVIQS
+368 HDGLPIIKS
-378 VWSQGQRIA
+378 VWSRGQRIA